1 MELLTY
7 VLLLY
12 LILKLVL
19 FHSLIVYVYI
29 DIIFVGLPPPT
40 NVRATVLTPRS
51 VEVTWTLSS
60 SPDVTGY
67 TVSYTTTAEYID
79 ISSRSGSVMVS
90 GNSATSHTLNNL
102 EENTLYTIG
111 VRATTSDNRMSSNIE
126 IPVRTY
132 TDGK

>member
-1 MELLTY
+1 M
-7 VLLLY
+7 
-12 LILKLVL
+12 
-19 FHSLIVYVYI
+19 
-29 DIIFVGLPPPT
+29 
-40 NVRATVLTPRS
+40 LTPRS

-67 TVSYTTTAEYID
+67 TISYTTNVDYID

-90 GNSATSHTLNNL
+90 GNSATSGTLTNL

-111 VRATTSDNRMSSNIE
+111 VRATGNGGMSGTIE
-126 IPVRTY
+126 ESVITY

>member
-1 MELLTY
+1 M
-7 VLLLY
+7 
-12 LILKLVL
+12 
-19 FHSLIVYVYI
+19 
-29 DIIFVGLPPPT
+29 
-40 NVRATVLTPRS
+40 LTPRS

-67 TVSYTTTAEYID
+67 TISYTTNVDYID

-90 GNSATSHTLNNL
+90 GNSATSGTLTNL

-111 VRATTSDNRMSSNIE
+111 VRATGNGGMSGTIE
-126 IPVRTY
+126 ESVTTY